1 MTEQLPISINIHDD
15 LVDKFPKIKS
25 VINKLEAQ
33 FNFHTLTANWYGDEE
48 NILLI
53 QLLLET
59 PMSFKLKQA
68 ELAELSLDEVELS
81 HFSDDVTCRFNDRE
95 QQLLCHIA
103 ITESELALLDQQ
115 HKLLVGF
122 LQAKLH
128 KVLNL
133 IAKQQ
138 SLASI

>member
-1 MTEQLPISINIHDD
+1 MTEQLPITINIHND

-33 FNFHTLTANWYGDEE
+33 FNFHTLMANWYGDEE
-48 NILLI
+48 HILLI
-53 QLLLET
+53 QLALET
-59 PMSFKLKQA
+59 PVSFSQHQEELKLL
-68 ELAELSLDEVELS
+68 ELEKLNVS
-81 HFSDDVTCRFNDRE
+81 HFSDDVICRVNYIE
-95 QQLLCHIA
+95 QQLLCNIA

-115 HKLLVGF
+115 PKLLAGY
-122 LQAKLH
+122 LQAKLR

-133 IAKQQ
+133 IAEQQ

>member
-1 MTEQLPISINIHDD
+1 MAEQLPITINIHSD
-15 LVDKFPKIKS
+15 LADKFPRIKS
-25 VINKLEAQ
+25 VINRLEAQ

-53 QLLLET
+53 QLALET
-59 PMSFKLKQA
+59 PVSFRQQQI
-68 ELAELSLDEVELS
+68 ELEQKSLVEVEIS
-81 HFSDDVTCRFNDRE
+81 NFSDDVICRLNNTE
-95 QQLLCHIA
+95 QQLLCNIA
-103 ITESELALLDQQ
+103 ITESELTLLEGQP
-115 HKLLVGF
+115 KLLAGF
-122 LQAKLH
+122 IQAKLH

>member
-1 MTEQLPISINIHDD
+1 MTEQLPITINIDND

-48 NILLI
+48 HILLI
-53 QLLLET
+53 QLALET
-59 PMSFKLKQA
+59 PVSFSQHQEELKLL
-68 ELAELSLDEVELS
+68 ELEKLNVS
-81 HFSDDVTCRFNDRE
+81 HFSDDVICRVNYIE
-95 QQLLCHIA
+95 QQLLCNIA

-115 HKLLVGF
+115 PKLLAGY
-122 LQAKLH
+122 LQAKLR

-133 IAKQQ
+133 IAEQQ

>member
-1 MTEQLPISINIHDD
+1 MAEQLPITINIHSD
-15 LVDKFPKIKS
+15 LADKFPRIKS
-25 VINKLEAQ
+25 VINRLEAQ

-53 QLLLET
+53 QLALET
-59 PMSFKLKQA
+59 PVSFRQQQI
-68 ELAELSLDEVELS
+68 ELEQKSLVEVEIS
-81 HFSDDVTCRFNDRE
+81 NFSDDVICRFNNTE
-95 QQLLCHIA
+95 QQLLCNIA
-103 ITESELALLDQQ
+103 ITESELTLLEGQP
-115 HKLLVGF
+115 KLLAGF
-122 LQAKLH
+122 IQAKLH